1 MAAAPS
7 VTLPDVG
14 SRLAVLCDASSVS
27 IVGVEGAARIR
38 FEADGAS
45 GKLVSSGRGGDVV
58 VAEGPTAQIID
69 MFAQLRS
76 QAVPPRRG
84 RGLRVATT
92 GVAASVLVLLAV
104 GAGIVGIRSSQ
115 APSFDGA
122 ALQRVLNATQGART
136 GIPAHDSF
144 PGMQASTARSVP
156 MPAEM
161 PSLDDATPSKT
172 APAASAK
179 TFRPAAADRMAEPF
193 ARAGGVYPGPA
204 PAPSTAVPGPDA
216 KSAVVQRGAD
226 AAPPPAPVVPAP
238 VASTA
243 SEPSAAEAK
252 SDEAKPEA
260 RGDAAATGAPKP
272 AKGPTGPE
280 AIAAAIARMNPY
292 EAQRA
297 VKTLDD
303 IKTSLSD
310 TGEISPELLREI
322 PHEIAMALRDAG
334 VNLTPGERREAGR
347 KSVAVVRLPASA
359 IETFRGRDGISS
371 VPDSNS
377 WVLTDG
383 NVRLPLPGGGDIRT
397 VEAMM
402 DFGLKP

>member
-7 VTLPDVG
+7 VMLPDVG

-27 IVGVEGAARIR
+27 IVGVEGTVRIR
-38 FEADGAS
+38 FEASGAS
-45 GKLVSSGRGGDVV
+45 GKLVSSGVGGDVV

-76 QAVPPRRG
+76 QAIPRRRG
-84 RGLRVATT
+84 RSLRAATA

-104 GAGIVGIRSSQ
+104 GGGIVGLRATQ
-115 APSFDGA
+115 APTFDGP
-122 ALQRVLNATQGART
+122 ALQRVLNASQGARM
-136 GIPAHDSF
+136 GVQAHDAF
-144 PGMQASTARSVP
+144 PGMQGSAARSVP

-161 PSLDDATPSKT
+161 PSLDDAPTRKAAPAKPEAAVRAPEPVAKALASPPAA
-172 APAASAK
+172 APAAAAK
-179 TFRPAAADRMAEPF
+179 ATAADPLPNAAPAAATAL
-193 ARAGGVYPGPA
+193 
-204 PAPSTAVPGPDA
+204 APSTADA
-216 KSAVVQRGAD
+216 KT
-226 AAPPPAPVVPAP
+226 P
-238 VASTA
+238 
-243 SEPSAAEAK
+243 
-252 SDEAKPEA
+252 EAKPEA
-260 RGDAAATGAPKP
+260 RGDAVAAAPP
-272 AKGPTGPE
+272 ASDRKASGQE
-280 AIAAAIARMNPY
+280 AVAAAIARMNPL

-347 KSVAVVRLPASA
+347 KSVSVVRLPASA
-359 IETFRGRDGISS
+359 TEAFRGRDGISS

-397 VEAMM
+397 VEAMT

>member
-1 MAAAPS
+1 MATAPS
-7 VTLPDVG
+7 VMLPDVG

-27 IVGVEGAARIR
+27 IIGVEGAARIR

-58 VAEGPTAQIID
+58 VAEGSTAQIID

-84 RGLRVATT
+84 RSLRSATT

-104 GAGIVGIRSSQ
+104 GGGIVGFRATQ
-115 APSFDGA
+115 TPAFDGA
-122 ALQRVLNATQGART
+122 ALQRVLNATQGARLGMPT
-136 GIPAHDSF
+136 PENL
-144 PGMQASTARSVP
+144 PGMQASAARSVP

-161 PSLDDATPSKT
+161 PSLDDAPLRKA
-172 APAASAK
+172 APAASTAPK
-179 TFRPAAADRMAEPF
+179 GAAATVRFPEPP
-193 ARAGGVYPGPA
+193 AKGTGVYPGPN
-204 PAPSTAVPGPDA
+204 AVSASSAATDAKGTGTFPGPN
-216 KSAVVQRGAD
+216 
-226 AAPPPAPVVPAP
+226 AAPAP
-238 VASTA
+238 VAAAPAPIAAAA
-243 SEPSAAEAK
+243 SDPAPVDAK
-252 SDEAKPEA
+252 AGEAKPEP
-260 RGDAAATGAPKP
+260 RDAAATETPKP
-272 AKGPTGPE
+272 VKAPTGPE

-359 IETFRGRDGISS
+359 IETFRGRDGIAS

-397 VEAMM
+397 VEAMT